1 MARVTQNCD
10 SPSAQWPCSV
20 LLSIQLLGQNS
31 DLWARFFAL
40 SALVTSSLLLA
51 SRFATV
57 RGAGYRVASNTGLQ
71 KASFLLNSGVFYSI
85 EVVSRQE
92 TANQ

>member
-1 MARVTQNCD
+1 MALLC
-10 SPSAQWPCSV
+10 PSQYSV
-20 LLSIQLLGQNS
+20 ARSEFGFVGPLLRPFS
-31 DLWARFFAL
+31 
-40 SALVTSSLLLA
+40 LVTSSLLLA